1 MTRNPPRLL
10 SLIDPAPPGF
20 ELIALGKRHL
30 LAGPVLLLLPDLA
43 QLPQVI
49 PDFLQRMQGILITPG
64 NDNRLQP
71 LGAQLW
77 HASMVLPLAAR
88 ELSLLMAWLDSLAAH
103 DQAQQQ
109 SILAEIRSERL
120 AHELENMRQDYNDAT
135 SRLLAQV
142 EDLLSIKTE
151 LSLANMELESRV
163 ERRTRSLAQANANL
177 SKALQDLQ
185 QTQAELVRSAQLA
198 GLGSL
203 VAGIAHELNTPIGNA
218 LTVST
223 SMHDEAQKLKVL
235 LQTGTLKRSMLERHA
250 QATLQITHIME
261 KNLRRAADLI
271 GHFKQVA
278 VDQVSEHRRRFNL
291 SEVVDDT
298 LATLS
303 SHLNKGNH
311 KLELKLDCNPVFDSY
326 PGAIGQVL
334 SNLIVNAL
342 VHGLDGCENGSM
354 TLHAC
359 WQIDPANAPTA
370 ANSNPPQVIDIS
382 LTDNGVGILDEHRSR
397 IFDPFFTTKLGQGG
411 SGLGLHI
418 AYNLTTMVLGG
429 KIFLDPHVT
438 QGTRMHL
445 VLPLSAPLSATKST

>member
-1 MTRNPPRLL
+1 MTQHPPRLL

-20 ELIALGKRHL
+20 ELIAPGKRHL
-30 LAGPVLLLLPDLA
+30 LAGPVALLLPDLA
-43 QLPQVI
+43 QLAEVI

-64 NDNRLQP
+64 NDNGLLP
-71 LGAQLW
+71 LSPQLW
-77 HASMVLPLAAR
+77 HASLSLPLAPR
-88 ELSLLMAWLDSLAAH
+88 EMALLAGWLDSIAAQ
-103 DQAQQQ
+103 DQARQQ
-109 SILAEIRSERL
+109 SSLAEIRSERL
-120 AHELENMRQDYNDAT
+120 THELANTRQDYNDAT

-151 LSLANMELESRV
+151 LSLANLELESRV
-163 ERRTRSLAQANANL
+163 ERRTRSLAEANANL

-223 SMHDEAQKLKVL
+223 SMHDEAQKLKASL
-235 LQTGTLKRSMLERHA
+235 LTGTLKRSTLERHA
-250 QATLQITHIME
+250 QATEQITHIME

-291 SEVVDDT
+291 SEVIDDT

-303 SHLNKGNH
+303 PRLNKGSH
-311 KLELKLDCNPVFDSY
+311 KLELQLACDPLLDSY

-334 SNLIVNAL
+334 SNLIINAL
-342 VHGLDGCENGSM
+342 VHGFEGRENGTM
-354 TLHAC
+354 TLDAH
-359 WQIDPANAPTA
+359 WPIEPANAPTT
-370 ANSNPPQVIDIS
+370 ANESHAQVIEIT
-382 LTDNGVGILDEHRSR
+382 LTDNGVGILDEHRNR

-429 KIFLDPHVT
+429 KISLDPHFIS
-438 QGTRMHL
+438 GTRMRL
-445 VLPLSAPLSATKST
+445 CLPLNPPRTTTKST